1 MRKRIMDDRPS
12 FPPLTIKSGAV
23 RDTPDPTSSRTRCAH
38 FPAQSADNKPAP
50 VSLSPPWQEAQV
62 KPDRTKEIKMKLR
75 SSIWT
80 VLIAGSLL
88 SAPTTRAGQIPLRN
102 EPLERQTDQ
111 NLNMKRYVAA
121 GDRAY
126 VVGVQDGSLVP
137 DVSLN
142 ANGIG
147 WHITG
152 QMGGVWA
159 HPIKLL
165 HQFQFFL
172 NGNLLPAATKFVSG
186 TGYVRL
192 ELPQTNGL
200 EISETQFAPDGL
212 PVLLVGVK
220 LRSST
225 PGTTSATLAIQA
237 QSELISAF
245 PWSGTTPTSES
256 VHQQDQVSYD
266 SETGALQFTQPGQS
280 SWCALVSAG
289 VDRDDRDTGFESL
302 GASDLG
308 PAGSHKGAAGTL
320 SYRVTLREHSS
331 TTVWFAIA
339 GSNVGKTEA
348 SWTLKLGLAFPKALL
363 RTKVSE
369 RQEVLSRTQIHVPDS
384 DSMIQAAFD
393 WGKLNLADMRRT
405 VRNVMVQD
413 SNEGEAG
420 TYPATIL
427 KVIPILSGFGAGYP
441 DYPWFFGTDGAYTTF
456 SLAAV
461 GQWDEAKD
469 HLDTIR
475 QVSQVVN
482 GTTGKVLHEIVTDGS
497 IYFGTNAQNGDVN
510 ETAEFA
516 TAVATLWRWSGDNS
530 VRDDNY
536 DFIKAGLNYITSN
549 LVTASLNPDK
559 WPEGAGMVE
568 ADGMGALKLDVAVYT
583 IRALHDLAEMADSK
597 GDGATRDWAAMQAS
611 ALTNKFRQDWWIPS
625 KGLFADSLAL
635 SQMVPTDPKAALGPS
650 PGYTQLQQLFWINA
664 TPMETS
670 FASVAD
676 ASMAFPQLESSTF
689 TGTTGFFQQGQSLP
703 AIQGSRQASAV
714 NTGVMAI
721 AEANY
726 GRMDQSLRYVDFVA
740 DELDVEQPGALP
752 ELFDSPDYKYFSGGN
767 PFGGAM
773 VMQAWSSYGIHW
785 PLVELYLGIKPD
797 APAKTLSVVPDLP
810 GSWRE
815 LSVNNLHVGS
825 DQIAVSVRRAGIN
838 YIITV
843 WAPAGWSLTI
853 GYTLPSNTQVKS
865 VRLNRSPAAFQI
877 VPTNR
882 GEEIHVQTNSG
893 GIQEVQIQTE

>member
-1 MRKRIMDDRPS
+1 
-12 FPPLTIKSGAV
+12 
-23 RDTPDPTSSRTRCAH
+23 
-38 FPAQSADNKPAP
+38 
-50 VSLSPPWQEAQV
+50 
-62 KPDRTKEIKMKLR
+62 MKFRL
-75 SSIWT
+75 SIWT
-80 VLIAGSLL
+80 MLIAGSLL
-88 SAPTTRAGQIPLRN
+88 SAPTSRAGHIPSKN

-111 NLNMKRYVAA
+111 NLNMKRYVAT

-172 NGNLLPAATKFVSG
+172 NGELLPPATKFVSG
-186 TGYVRL
+186 EGYVRL
-192 ELPQTNGL
+192 ELPPTGGL

-212 PVLLVGVK
+212 PIVLVGVQ
-220 LRSST
+220 LRNSS
-225 PGTTSATLAIQA
+225 PRVAGFTLAIEA
-237 QSELISAF
+237 ESELIPAY
-245 PWSGTTPTSES
+245 PWSGTKPTSES
-256 VHQQDQVSYD
+256 LHLPDQVSFD
-266 SETGALQFTQPGQS
+266 STLGALQFFQPAQPQYS
-280 SWCALVSAG
+280 RLAWYALVSAALDPQ
-289 VDRDDRDTGFESL
+289 DRETGFQSL
-302 GASDLG
+302 GPSFPPTASK
-308 PAGSHKGAAGTL
+308 HNGATGTL
-320 SYRVTLREHSS
+320 TFQVNLKSKSS
-331 TTVWFAIA
+331 TTVWFAVA
-339 GSNVGKTEA
+339 GSNVDKSEA
-348 SWTLKLGLAFPKALL
+348 SAALTEGLASPDELL
-363 RTKVSE
+363 REKISG
-369 RQEVLSRTQIHVPDS
+369 RQKVLSQAQIQVPDA
-384 DSMIQAAFD
+384 DIQAAFD
-393 WGKLNLADMRRT
+393 WGKLNLADMQRT
-405 VRNVMVQD
+405 VRDVMVRD
-413 SNEGEAG
+413 TMEG
-420 TYPATIL
+420 TVYPAPLTPSFP
-427 KVIPILSGFGAGYP
+427 VLSGFGAGYP
-441 DYPWFFGTDGAYTTF
+441 DYPWFFGTDSAYSTF
-456 SLAAV
+456 SLSAV
-461 GQWDEAKD
+461 GQWEEAKN
-469 HLDTIR
+469 HIATIR
-475 QVSQVVN
+475 QVSQLVN
-482 GTTGKVLHEIVTDGS
+482 GSTGKVIHECVTDGS

-536 DFIKAGLNYITSN
+536 DFIKAGLNYITTN
-549 LVTASLNPDK
+549 LVTASLNPDG

-568 ADGMGALKLDVAVYT
+568 ATGMGAIKLDVAVYT
-583 IRALHDLAEMADSK
+583 IRALNDLAEMAASK
-597 GDGATRDWAAMQAS
+597 GDTATHDMAVQKAA
-611 ALTNKFRQDWWIPS
+611 ALTDNFRKDWWIS
-625 KGLFADSLAL
+625 SQGLFADSLAL
-635 SQMVPTDPKAALGPS
+635 SQEVPTDPPAALGPP
-650 PGYTQLQQLFWINA
+650 PGITKLEQLYWINA

-670 FASVAD
+670 SASVSD

-689 TGTTGFFQQGQSLP
+689 TGTTGFWQQGQSLP
-703 AIQGSRQASAV
+703 AIQGNRQASAV

-726 GRMDQSLRYVDFVA
+726 GRMDQSLRYVEFVA

-797 APAKTLSVVPDLP
+797 APAKTLAVVPELP

-815 LSVNNLHVGS
+815 LSIDDLRVGS

-838 YIITV
+838 YITTV
-843 WAPAGWSLTI
+843 SAPAGWSLTI
-853 GYTLPSNTQVKS
+853 GYTLPANTQVKS
-865 VRLNRSPAAFQI
+865 VRLNHSPAAFQI

-893 GIQEVQIQTE
+893 GTQEVQIQTAGGPGSDE